1 MGRIGPTEIIIVAV
15 LIIVI
20 FGWKKLP
27 DAARSLGRS
36 ARVFKSE
43 VDEMKKENEAS
54 KSEASTTTV
63 RSEPIEPAAPVDRT
77 RADHRRQRRAR
88 ERPAH
93 GQPVRP
99 RGLTLRHSSRHQTP
113 WPDCAGAL
121 ATPRA
126 G

>member
-43 VDEMKKENEAS
+43 VDEMKKENDAS

-77 RADHRRQRRAR
+77 VPTSDGNAVHENAPRTDNQS
-88 ERPAH
+88 
-93 GQPVRP
+93 GPV
-99 RGLTLRHSSRHQTP
+99 
-113 WPDCAGAL
+113 A
-121 ATPRA
+121 
-126 G
+126 

>member
-1 MGRIGPTEIIIVAV
+1 M

-63 RSEPIEPAAPVDRT
+63 RSEPIEPAAPVERT
-77 RADHRRQRRAR
+77 VPTTDGNAVR
-88 ERPAH
+88 EN
-93 GQPVRP
+93 
-99 RGLTLRHSSRHQTP
+99 
-113 WPDCAGAL
+113 
-121 ATPRA
+121 TPRTDNQSGPVA
-126 G
+126 

>member
-1 MGRIGPTEIIIVAV
+1 MNPMGRIGPTEIIIIAV

-20 FGWKKLP
+20 FGWKRLP

-63 RSEPIEPAAPVDRT
+63 RSEPIEPARRVDTPVVDTTVRATDGNAVHENAPRT
-77 RADHRRQRRAR
+77 DNQS
-88 ERPAH
+88 
-93 GQPVRP
+93 GPV
-99 RGLTLRHSSRHQTP
+99 
-113 WPDCAGAL
+113 A
-121 ATPRA
+121 
-126 G
+126 

>member
-43 VDEMKKENEAS
+43 VDEMKKENDAS

-63 RSEPIEPAAPVDRT
+63 RSEPIEPAAPVDRSVPT
-77 RADHRRQRRAR
+77 AEGSAVR
-88 ERPAH
+88 EN
-93 GQPVRP
+93 
-99 RGLTLRHSSRHQTP
+99 
-113 WPDCAGAL
+113 
-121 ATPRA
+121 TPRTDNQTGPVA
-126 G
+126 

>member
-20 FGWKKLP
+20 FGWKRLP

-54 KSEASTTTV
+54 KSDASTTTV
-63 RSEPIEPAAPVDRT
+63 RSEPIEPAATVDRT
-77 RADHRRQRRAR
+77 MPTTDGNAVHENAPRTDNQS
-88 ERPAH
+88 
-93 GQPVRP
+93 GPVV
-99 RGLTLRHSSRHQTP
+99 
-113 WPDCAGAL
+113 
-121 ATPRA
+121 
-126 G
+126 

>member
-43 VDEMKKENEAS
+43 VDEMKKDNDTT

-63 RSEPIEPAAPVDRT
+63 RSEPIEPAAPVTPVDRT
-77 RADHRRQRRAR
+77 VPTTEGNAVHENAPRTDN
-88 ERPAH
+88 PS
-93 GQPVRP
+93 GPV
-99 RGLTLRHSSRHQTP
+99 
-113 WPDCAGAL
+113 A
-121 ATPRA
+121 
-126 G
+126 

>member
-1 MGRIGPTEIIIVAV
+1 MLRNFGPTEIIIIAV

-54 KSEASTTTV
+54 KSGASSETV
-63 RSEPIEPAAPVDRT
+63 RGESITQERSAEDPVVRDTPSEP
-77 RADHRRQRRAR
+77 AR
-88 ERPAH
+88 ESA
-93 GQPVRP
+93 P
-99 RGLTLRHSSRHQTP
+99 RSDSSGPTS
-113 WPDCAGAL
+113 
-121 ATPRA
+121 
-126 G
+126 

>member
-1 MGRIGPTEIIIVAV
+1 MDPMGRLGPTEIIIIAV

-43 VDEMKKENEAS
+43 VDEMKKENDAS

-63 RSEPIEPAAPVDRT
+63 RSEPIEPAAPVEHTVPTSDGNAVHENAPRT
-77 RADHRRQRRAR
+77 DNQS
-88 ERPAH
+88 
-93 GQPVRP
+93 GPV
-99 RGLTLRHSSRHQTP
+99 
-113 WPDCAGAL
+113 A
-121 ATPRA
+121 
-126 G
+126 